1 MEDQYIGSR
10 VMILNVTRPN
20 GDKIPFHLSTDDA
33 KNIVK
38 KVNPEVAVITHIGY
52 KMHLKGAEEER
63 RYIQE
68 STGIKTLI
76 ADEGLKI
83 YMNGQLSYQETVK

>member
-1 MEDQYIGSR
+1 M
-10 VMILNVTRPN
+10 
-20 GDKIPFHLSTDDA
+20 
-33 KNIVK
+33 
-38 KVNPEVAVITHIGY
+38 
-52 KMHLKGAEEER
+52 KGRDEER

-83 YMNGQLSYQETVK
+83 YMNGQLSYQEKVK

>member
-1 MEDQYIGSR
+1 
-10 VMILNVTRPN
+10 
-20 GDKIPFHLSTDDA
+20 
-33 KNIVK
+33 
-38 KVNPEVAVITHIGY
+38 
-52 KMHLKGAEEER
+52 MHLKGAEEER

-68 STGIKTLI
+68 TTGIKTLI